1 MAEFTY
7 VDIDINGTSVNH
19 FSSISLSQSI
29 FDHHTFRLVCPSEV
43 FDDLTETILNASKNL
58 IGGVFTLEMSSADLL
73 GTLQFSGVV
82 TQVEAARHG
91 GHTGDIIISGY
102 SPTILL

>member
-1 MAEFTY
+1 MAQFTY
-7 VDIDINGTSVNH
+7 VDIDINGIRVNH
-19 FSSISLSQSI
+19 FSSFSLSQSI
-29 FDHHTFRLVCPSEV
+29 FDHHAFRLVCPSEV
-43 FDDLTETILNASKNL
+43 FDDLTGSVLNASKNL
-58 IGGVFTLEMSSADLL
+58 IGGSFTLEMSAADLM

-102 SPTILL
+102 S